1 MTVRDL
7 IEANDPRAIEVII
20 RENGCGQWIYAY
32 KIGERVQVGKY
43 DYISATMKQ
52 NVRGFY
58 IPANKVEVCRHDR
71 HCKCLIIPGPVKK
84 KCPKEVLELE
94 VSTFRF
100 GVVVDDIIRS
110 DHDAL
115 AITCYPKGWTMPEPA
130 AEKKQ
135 PVDENQMTL
144 F

>member
-20 RENGCGQWIYAY
+20 REDGCGKWIYAY
-32 KIGERVQVGKY
+32 KVGERVQVGKY
-43 DYISATMKQ
+43 DYISSTMKCSG
-52 NVRGFY
+52 RFY
-58 IPANKVEVCRHDR
+58 IPPNKVEVCRHDG

-94 VSTFRF
+94 VAFFRF
-100 GVVVDDIIRS
+100 GSVVDDIIRS

-115 AITCYPKGWTMPEPA
+115 SISCYPKGWTAPEPA
-130 AEKKQ
+130 AEKKR
-135 PVDENQMTL
+135 PADDNQLTL